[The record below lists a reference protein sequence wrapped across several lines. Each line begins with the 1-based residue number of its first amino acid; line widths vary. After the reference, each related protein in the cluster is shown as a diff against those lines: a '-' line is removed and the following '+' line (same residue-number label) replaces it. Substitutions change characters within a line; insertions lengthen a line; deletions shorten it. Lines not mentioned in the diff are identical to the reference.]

1 VRAQDAYRQLFVR
14 TCGREREEVRVARD
28 SHASRQ
34 AKPGSTTVGGHG
46 AATTEDTARQHRPSL
61 CRRDALGAHA
71 AGRRREERRCRSV
84 LAAVENQNS
93 HTCDLDPRRLGEKPC
108 KGRRSAL
115 TAEAHWLGRGYKLTP
130 DTRALAGERVLP
142 VPVAAPDVAAC
153 SHPYHAPLTIAWA
166 DDMIA
171 ESGSIS

>member
-1 VRAQDAYRQLFVR
+1 MTRGLRAQDAYRQLFVR

-46 AATTEDTARQHRPSL
+46 AATTEDTARQHRPSI

-93 HTCDLDPRRLGEKPC
+93 HTCDLDQRRLER

-115 TAEAHWLGRGYKLTP
+115 TAVAHWFGWGYKLTP
-130 DTRALAGERVLP
+130 DARVPGRRARFGVLP
-142 VPVAAPDVAAC
+142 VPVSCTCCGWTAASLSCA
-153 SHPYHAPLTIAWA
+153 I
-166 DDMIA
+166 DDSMGRA
-171 ESGSIS
+171 

>member
-1 VRAQDAYRQLFVR
+1 
-14 TCGREREEVRVARD
+14 
-28 SHASRQ
+28 
-34 AKPGSTTVGGHG
+34 
-46 AATTEDTARQHRPSL
+46 
-61 CRRDALGAHA
+61 
-71 AGRRREERRCRSV
+71 V

-93 HTCDLDPRRLGEKPC
+93 HTCDLDQRRLET
-108 KGRRSAL
+108 KGRGSAL
-115 TAEAHWLGRGYKLTP
+115 TAVAHWFGRGYKLTP

-153 SHPYHAPLTIAWA
+153 LHPYHAPLTIAWA

>member
-1 VRAQDAYRQLFVR
+1 MTRGLRASPRRLPAVVRQDVWE
-14 TCGREREEVRVARD
+14 RERRGPSRAGLARKQAGKARQ
-28 SHASRQ
+28 HNSRR
-34 AKPGSTTVGGHG
+34 PRCCHDGG
-46 AATTEDTARQHRPSL
+46 TARQHRPSI
-61 CRRDALGAHA
+61 CCRDALGAHA

-93 HTCDLDPRRLGEKPC
+93 HTCDLDPRRLGRKPC
-108 KGRRSAL
+108 KGRGSAL

-153 SHPYHAPLTIAWA
+153 SHPYHAPLTIA
-166 DDMIA
+166 
-171 ESGSIS
+171 